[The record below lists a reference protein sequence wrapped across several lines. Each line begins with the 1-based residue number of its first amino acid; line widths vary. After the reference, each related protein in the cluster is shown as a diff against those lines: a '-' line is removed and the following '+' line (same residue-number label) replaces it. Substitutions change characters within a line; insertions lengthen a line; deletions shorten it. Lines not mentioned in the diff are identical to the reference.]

1 MTDNEQASGR
11 NMKDEVLRPIKRYFV
26 LTGQGWSFEDE
37 VEEVPGN
44 SSKAK
49 RILYRVPQV
58 VIACFVAWYLVY
70 TLGIFGSK
78 KLPYVLSH
86 RFFYYPVTTADNCMW
101 EFRWLITCWL
111 GILLTKSIWL
121 ETFEKHMKD
130 IDLGENRW
138 KKVKF
143 FSRTLGFALIAMW
156 LATVLQSLIEIDFKV
171 SRLNALAIALD
182 VLFSFVDRILAFPL
196 FFLCCVTMYVL
207 CCMVEKYRDDI
218 EKWGK
223 DESEATTSEASGD
236 GTSEDQTNGDEG
248 KSPDKDTSKDKTS
261 NEALED
267 EKARGHD
274 ESKNCGENSAR
285 KRFRKIKAAIRN
297 AGLSFESYLIVHF
310 LLLLCTFFLGVCAC
324 FEQME
329 VRIAKGSENYTVQL
343 FQVG

>member
-1 MTDNEQASGR
+1 MAEEYSRMTDNDQASG
-11 NMKDEVLRPIKRYFV
+11 NKMKDEVLRPIKRYFV
-26 LTGQGWSFEDE
+26 LTGQGYSFEDE

-49 RILYRVPQV
+49 RILYRVPQI
-58 VIACFVAWYLVY
+58 VIACFVAWYFVY
-70 TLGIFGSK
+70 TLGIFGSN
-78 KLPYVLSH
+78 KLPYFLSY
-86 RFFYYPVTTADNCMW
+86 RFFNYPVTTADNCMW

-207 CCMVEKYRDDI
+207 CCMVEEYRDDI

-223 DESEATTSEASGD
+223 DESE
-236 GTSEDQTNGDEG
+236 
-248 KSPDKDTSKDKTS
+248 
-261 NEALED
+261 
-267 EKARGHD
+267 
-274 ESKNCGENSAR
+274 NSAR
-285 KRFRKIKAAIRN
+285 ERFRKIKAAIRT
-297 AGLSFESYLIVHF
+297 AGLSFEFYLMVHF

-329 VRIAKGSENYTVQL
+329 VRIEKGSENYTVQL

>member
-58 VIACFVAWYLVY
+58 VIACFVAWYFVY
-70 TLGIFGSK
+70 TLCIFGSN
-78 KLPYVLSH
+78 KLPYFLSY
-86 RFFYYPVTTADNCMW
+86 RFFNYPVTTADNCMW
-101 EFRWLITCWL
+101 EFRWLVTCWL
-111 GILLTKSIWL
+111 GILLTRRIWL

-182 VLFSFVDRILAFPL
+182 VLFSFADRILAFPL

-207 CCMVEKYRDDI
+207 CCMVEEYRDDI

-223 DESEATTSEASGD
+223 DESE
-236 GTSEDQTNGDEG
+236 
-248 KSPDKDTSKDKTS
+248 
-261 NEALED
+261 
-267 EKARGHD
+267 
-274 ESKNCGENSAR
+274 NSAR
-285 KRFRKIKAAIRN
+285 ERFRKIKAAIRT
-297 AGLSFESYLIVHF
+297 AGLSFEFYLMVHF
-310 LLLLCTFFLGVCAC
+310 VLLLCTFFLGVCAC

>member
-58 VIACFVAWYLVY
+58 VIACFVAWYFVY
-70 TLGIFGSK
+70 TLCIFGSN
-78 KLPYVLSH
+78 KLPYFLSY
-86 RFFYYPVTTADNCMW
+86 RFFNYPVTTADNCMW
-101 EFRWLITCWL
+101 EFRWLVTCWL
-111 GILLTKSIWL
+111 GILLTRRIWL

-207 CCMVEKYRDDI
+207 CCMVEEYRDDI

-223 DESEATTSEASGD
+223 DESE
-236 GTSEDQTNGDEG
+236 
-248 KSPDKDTSKDKTS
+248 
-261 NEALED
+261 
-267 EKARGHD
+267 
-274 ESKNCGENSAR
+274 NSAR
-285 KRFRKIKAAIRN
+285 ERFRKIKAAIRT
-297 AGLSFESYLIVHF
+297 AGLSFEFYLMVHF
-310 LLLLCTFFLGVCAC
+310 VLLLCTFFLGVCAC

>member
-58 VIACFVAWYLVY
+58 VIACFVAWYFVY
-70 TLGIFGSK
+70 TLGIFGSN
-78 KLPYVLSH
+78 KLPYFLSY
-86 RFFYYPVTTADNCMW
+86 RFFNYPVTTADNCMW
-101 EFRWLITCWL
+101 EFRWLVTCWL
-111 GILLTKSIWL
+111 GILLTRRIWL

-207 CCMVEKYRDDI
+207 CCMVEEYRDDI

-223 DESEATTSEASGD
+223 DESE
-236 GTSEDQTNGDEG
+236 
-248 KSPDKDTSKDKTS
+248 
-261 NEALED
+261 
-267 EKARGHD
+267 
-274 ESKNCGENSAR
+274 NSAR
-285 KRFRKIKAAIRN
+285 ERFRKIKAAIRT
-297 AGLSFESYLIVHF
+297 AGLSFEFYLMVHF
-310 LLLLCTFFLGVCAC
+310 VLLLCTFFLGVCAC